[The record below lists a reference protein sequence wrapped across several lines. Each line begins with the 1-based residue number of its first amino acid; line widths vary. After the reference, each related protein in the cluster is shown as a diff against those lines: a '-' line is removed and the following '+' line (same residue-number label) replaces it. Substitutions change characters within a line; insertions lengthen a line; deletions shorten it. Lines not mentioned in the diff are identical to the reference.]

1 MRMEKP
7 LSANSIGRVYFSSTS
22 LWLDHLTAS
31 QWRGI
36 FEVLFRCS
44 RFITRSQIA
53 RRHLNFR
60 YSRNRNWTSRSI
72 LTTRMCIL
80 WQTPVTTSFGMSR
93 GRACLH
99 SGLGHLFFPRRSKG
113 SLHHHLLRGRGKCK
127 SLFALGRCR
136 FELQPLCWL
145 FS

>member
-1 MRMEKP
+1 MEKP
-7 LSANSIGRVYFSSTS
+7 RSTNCVGRVYFNSTS
-22 LWLDHLTAS
+22 LWLDHLMAS
-31 QWRGI
+31 YWSGI
-36 FEVLFRCS
+36 FKVCFHCS

-72 LTTRMCIL
+72 PTTHTCIL

-113 SLHHHLLRGRGKCK
+113 SLHHHLLRGRGKCR
-127 SLFALGRCR
+127 SLLALDRCR
-136 FELQPLCWL
+136 FELQPLRWL
-145 FS
+145 SS